1 MRFTTRGQLV
11 VAATGLLAALAVG
24 LPSQAERSP
33 EPVVEFATATCSG
46 SGELDV
52 EFLLTDAIGAPA
64 HPEFKY
70 VVVSTHVRSGP
81 ESEPL
86 HDSEL
91 AGTLIPGA
99 EVPPPGEGSLS
110 GMTVVPGDTK
120 HVVLEAEVDRTS
132 ADGTERIVVEG
143 EAVLKECAP
152 VVPEQAVEHEHGLD
166 QGTEQGTEQGAENP
180 SRVWGPYGG
189 KRTIPTHQDP
199 AGGQTTHPSVVRVPG
214 GWNGYEYWMAHTP
227 YPGSNSAWEDPNIAA
242 SNDGV
247 TWVVPPGLTN
257 PLDDQPG
264 LPGPY
269 NSDTDLEMGPNN
281 TLYAFWRVVI
291 PDLSQERIKYST
303 STDGVN
309 WSAPVEAMRSAMAD
323 RRPVSPAFMYENGAW
338 KMWAIEIN
346 RSPNRMVFFQGGAT
360 PAKANWGAMQ
370 TVTLGPMQKEKE
382 PWHLSMTK
390 NGNAYIGL
398 LNDTA
403 LASTGRDGDLLFL
416 YGTTPISFS
425 NSTFSTI
432 PRLKPFMHD
441 HLYRASMLVGTEYG
455 VPGYQVWYS
464 ARMALNPDVWNVQQ
478 TFLNGVAAH
487 GGP

>member
-1 MRFTTRGQLV
+1 MRFSSRGRLV
-11 VAATGLLAALAVG
+11 VAASGLLAAAAIG
-24 LPSQAERSP
+24 LPSQAQRSS
-33 EPVVEFATATCSG
+33 EPNLEFATATCSG

-52 EFLLTDAIGAPA
+52 EFLLTDEIGAPA
-64 HPEFKY
+64 HPEYTY
-70 VVVSTHVRSGP
+70 VVVGTVVRSGP
-81 ESEPL
+81 DSDPL
-86 HDSEL
+86 HGSEL

-110 GMTVVPGDTK
+110 GMTVVPGDTTN
-120 HVVLEAEVDRTS
+120 VVLEAEIDRVS
-132 ADGTERIVVEG
+132 ADGTERFVVKG
-143 EAVLKECAP
+143 EAVLDECDP
-152 VVPEQAVEHEHGLD
+152 VVPEQAEIPG
-166 QGTEQGTEQGAENP
+166 
-180 SRVWGPYGG
+180 RVWGPYGG

-199 AGGQTTHPSVVRVPG
+199 GGGQTTHPSVVRVPG

-247 TWVVPPGLTN
+247 NWVVPAGLTN
-257 PLDDQPG
+257 PIDDQPG

-269 NSDTDLEMGPNN
+269 NSDTDLEMGPGN
-281 TLYAFWRVVI
+281 TMYAFWRVVI
-291 PDLSQERIKYST
+291 PDAFQERIKYST

-309 WSAPVEAMRSAMAD
+309 WSAPVEAMRSAMSD
-323 RRPVSPAFMYENGAW
+323 RRPLSPAFMYENGAW

-370 TVTLGPMQKEKE
+370 TVALGAMQKEKE
-382 PWHLSMTK
+382 PWHLSVTK
-390 NGNAYIGL
+390 NGTAYIGI

-416 YGTTPISFS
+416 YGTTPTSFTNSSFS
-425 NSTFSTI
+425 TV

-441 HLYRASMLVGTEYG
+441 HLYRATMLVGTEYG

-478 TFLNGVAAH
+478 TFLNGAAVH
-487 GGP
+487 GSP